1 MHRYTGAFFV
11 KPYPVDARG
20 VYEIRSVVFLV
31 ALFAM
36 AYSDPHTKQQGLERV
51 LLTYGWV
58 RSSYAAMRNLAQHGV
73 QVWASD
79 AFRVGMCQWSRH
91 RREFAR
97 YPSHYADEMGFVRA
111 VADACYK
118 HRIDLIFPSHNET
131 EILARHRGLLPT
143 GTDALLPDAQLCALF
158 NNKARSYTLA
168 ESLGVRLPRRL
179 AYASAAEVPA
189 VFRELDRGSGVVVKL
204 LTGNSAKGVFYPRCA
219 QEAKALVEELVQRFK
234 LSVERL
240 PQIEE
245 RVEGFGAGCS
255 VAYWRGTMIQRFSH
269 RRLREKIMTGG
280 TSTLRESF
288 HCPAIEEDARRIFD
302 HVGWHG
308 LAMAEFKVCP
318 RTGRS
323 WFIEVNPRMWGSIPL
338 AIAAGAEFPHLLWTC
353 AARGPDEALALARR
367 ATVREGWR
375 GRWLLGDIM
384 LAASQT
390 ANMKLGEAS
399 RTLFR
404 SGADSLDDFYW
415 DDPCAFVG
423 EIAHYMTRFLA
434 TRSTNPAEKG
444 MLQ

>member
-1 MHRYTGAFFV
+1 MPPSKTNA
-11 KPYPVDARG
+11 
-20 VYEIRSVVFLV
+20 S
-31 ALFAM
+31 
-36 AYSDPHTKQQGLERV
+36 QQGLDRV

-58 RSSYAAMRNLAQHGV
+58 RSTYAAMRNLAQHGV

-91 RREFAR
+91 RRGFAR
-97 YPSHYADEMGFVRA
+97 YPSHYANEIGFVRA
-111 VADACYK
+111 VAQACGE
-118 HRIDLIFPSHNET
+118 HRIGLVFPSHNET
-131 EILARHRGLLPT
+131 EILARHRALLPA

-158 NNKARSYTLA
+158 NNKARSYALA
-168 ESLGVRLPRRL
+168 ESLGVELPRRI
-179 AYASAAEVPA
+179 AYSSPAEVPA

-204 LTGNSAKGVFYPRCA
+204 LTGNSAKGVFYPRGA
-219 QEAKALVEELVQRFK
+219 EEAKALVQELVQRFA
-234 LSVERL
+234 LSPDRL

-269 RRLREKIMTGG
+269 RRLREKIATGG

-288 HCPAIEEDARRIFD
+288 RCPAIEEDARRIFD

-353 AARGPDEALALARR
+353 AARGSDEALALARR
-367 ATVREGWR
+367 ATIREGWR
-375 GRWLLGDIM
+375 GRWLLGDMI
-384 LAASQT
+384 LAASQG
-390 ANMKLGEAS
+390 AKLQLVEAS

-404 SGADSLDDFYW
+404 SGADSLDDFHW
-415 DDPCAFVG
+415 DDPGAFAG
-423 EIAHYMTRFLA
+423 EVAHYLTRFLA

>member
-1 MHRYTGAFFV
+1 MTDEPCSAAPLGTL
-11 KPYPVDARG
+11 PVMP
-20 VYEIRSVVFLV
+20 SF
-31 ALFAM
+31 
-36 AYSDPHTKQQGLERV
+36 DPHATQQGLDRV

-79 AFRVGMCQWSRH
+79 TFRVGMCQWSRH
-91 RREFAR
+91 RRGFVR

-111 VADACYK
+111 VAKACDE
-118 HRIDLIFPSHNET
+118 HRIGLIFPSHNET
-131 EILARHRGLLPT
+131 EILARHRALLPT
-143 GTDALLPDAQLCALF
+143 GTDALLPDAQLCAVF
-158 NNKARSYTLA
+158 NNKARSYALA

-179 AYASAAEVPA
+179 AYANPTEVPA
-189 VFRELDRGSGVVVKL
+189 VFRELDHGSGVVVKL
-204 LTGNSAKGVFYPRCA
+204 LTGNSAKGVFYPRGA
-219 QEAKALVEELVQRFK
+219 EEAKALVEELVQRFE
-234 LSVERL
+234 LSAERL

-255 VAYWRGTMIQRFSH
+255 VAYWRGTMIQSFSH
-269 RRLREKIMTGG
+269 RRLREKIATGG

-323 WFIEVNPRMWGSIPL
+323 WFIEVNPRMWGSIPM

-367 ATVREGWR
+367 ATVRDGWR

-404 SGADSLDDFYW
+404 SGADSLDDFHW
-415 DDPCAFVG
+415 DDPRAFVG
-423 EIAHYMTRFLA
+423 EFAHYMTRFLA